1 MPSVFLLKAAIVFSY
16 IVCVCRRHVVNAEGV
31 LCFLESTRWKR
42 QINLCSIVQSTI
54 SIDTELVDGCLVGV
68 GVCLSVSLTDCVLGA
83 FDKYVRSD

>member
-1 MPSVFLLKAAIVFSY
+1 M
-16 IVCVCRRHVVNAEGV
+16 NAEGV

-42 QINLCSIVQSTI
+42 QINLCSIVQTTI

-68 GVCLSVSLTDCVLGA
+68 GVCLSVSLADCVLGA